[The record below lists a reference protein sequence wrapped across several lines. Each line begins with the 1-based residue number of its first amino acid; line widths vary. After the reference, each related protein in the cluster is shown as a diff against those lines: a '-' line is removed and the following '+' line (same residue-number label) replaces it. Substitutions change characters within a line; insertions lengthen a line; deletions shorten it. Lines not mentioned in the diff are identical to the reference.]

1 MVKMMCQKKTIAVK
15 IFILILVYA
24 TSTFA
29 KPKITKINKGFV
41 DDKYGTLFYCDDETY
56 YNDGWQLIDDNGD
69 GVYEYYYFSL
79 SGHLLK
85 SVIAPNGYQLNAD
98 GKLMINNILYQV
110 SFGDLINSDTAL
122 FLNKQES
129 IEEISKG
136 LAIDYNQ
143 VFGKWYLESVNYVTN
158 LLISI
163 SDKPSVK
170 EVKAVYNAV
179 SEKIAECK
187 KIGVWYNDRIYSA
200 RKSGKIDRNIS
211 NTISLNLQKDMSL
224 YVNTFREEMSKK
236 INLMG
241 Y

>member
-1 MVKMMCQKKTIAVK
+1 MKK
-15 IFILILVYA
+15 IFSITLVFILLIQAVA
-24 TSTFA
+24 FA
-29 KPKITKINKGFV
+29 MPKELKVNIGFI
-41 DDKYGTLFYCDDETY
+41 DDAYGTSFYSSEDSY
-56 YNDGWQLIDDNGD
+56 YNDGWHLIDDNGD
-69 GVYEYYYFSL
+69 GLYEYYYFTL

-85 SVIAPNGYQLNAD
+85 SAIAPNGYQLNAD

-170 EVKAVYNAV
+170 EVEAVHNAV

>member
-1 MVKMMCQKKTIAVK
+1 MKK
-15 IFILILVYA
+15 IFSITLVFILLIQAVV
-24 TSTFA
+24 FA
-29 KPKITKINKGFV
+29 MPKESKVNMGFI
-41 DDKYGTLFYCDDETY
+41 DDAYGTSFYSSEDSY

-85 SVIAPNGYQLNAD
+85 SAIAPNGYQLNAD

-170 EVKAVYNAV
+170 EVKAVHNAV
-179 SEKIAECK
+179 SEKVAECK